1 MENFSQIQQDHLH
14 MIFMEKLADLK
25 DINAEQRMRNP
36 NWFYK
41 IHYMEMPR
49 KDVMVS

>member
-1 MENFSQIQQDHLH
+1 
-14 MIFMEKLADLK
+14 
-25 DINAEQRMRNP
+25 MRNP

-49 KDVMVS
+49 KDVMVSW